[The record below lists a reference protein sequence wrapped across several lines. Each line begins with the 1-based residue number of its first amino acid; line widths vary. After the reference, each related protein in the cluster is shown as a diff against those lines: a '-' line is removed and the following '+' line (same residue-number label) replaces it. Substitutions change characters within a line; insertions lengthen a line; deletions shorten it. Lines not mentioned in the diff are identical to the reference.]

1 MVKEEST
8 GTTWEAYILTDEE
21 GKEITE
27 VSKSAKDAENGVLT
41 LPEMHNHL
49 TVTHTF
55 TKNWANAG
63 DSNLTWENIG
73 VKEMDVTGTLYV
85 GVMENGTLTGTMTNA
100 SDFFEGSQWEAWFK
114 NLGGLGDEEENYKFE
129 KSQTIDVGT
138 KGEIKFQ
145 PACLCGSGDKSRI

>member
-100 SDFFEGSQWEAWFK
+100 MRKKTTSLRNPRPSMSVLK
-114 NLGGLGDEEENYKFE
+114 VRSSSKISRLYKRTRMIPPT
-129 KSQTIDVGT
+129 S
-138 KGEIKFQ
+138 
-145 PACLCGSGDKSRI
+145 LSMW